1 MVFMKFPLS
10 IESDGENSTSGLALS
25 FAKEL
30 KPGDIVVMN
39 GNLGSGKTFFIKK
52 VTECFGIKYA
62 SSPSFAI
69 VNEYNGDIK
78 IYHFDFFRLNK
89 IEELYDIGWY
99 DYLNNNDSIIFIE
112 WGELLKEV
120 LPERRFE
127 IRIIM
132 LDESER
138 RFEFEKYE

>member
-1 MVFMKFPLS
+1 MKFPLS
-10 IESDGENSTSGLALS
+10 IESDSEDATSGLALS

-30 KPGDIVVMN
+30 KPGDIVAMN

>member
-1 MVFMKFPLS
+1 MKFPLS
-10 IESDGENSTSGLALS
+10 IESDSEDATSGLALS

-30 KPGDIVVMN
+30 KPGDIVAMN

-52 VTECFGIKYA
+52 VTEYFGIKYA

>member
-1 MVFMKFPLS
+1 MKFPLS
-10 IESDGENSTSGLALS
+10 IESNGEKETSGLALS

-30 KPGDIVVMN
+30 RPGDIVVMN

-78 IYHFDFFRLNK
+78 IYHFDFFRINK
-89 IEELYDIGWY
+89 IEELYDIGWQ

-112 WGELLKEV
+112 WGELLKEI
-120 LPERRFE
+120 LPDRRFE
-127 IRIIM
+127 VRIIM
-132 LDESER
+132 LNESKR

>member
-1 MVFMKFPLS
+1 MKFPFF
-10 IESDGENSTSGLALS
+10 IESEDENATNELAIS
-25 FAKEL
+25 FAKVL
-30 KPGDIVVMN
+30 NAGDVVILN
-39 GNLGSGKTFFIKK
+39 GDLGSGKTFFIKK
-52 VTECFGIKYA
+52 VTEYFRIKYA

-89 IEELYDIGWY
+89 IEELFDIGWQ
-99 DYLNNNDSIIFIE
+99 DYLNNDESIIFIE

-120 LPERRFE
+120 LPERRFD
-127 IRIIM
+127 IRIIV
-132 LDESER
+132 LNESKR